1 MKKIIGALVA
11 TAMSFTACQVD
22 EPTAPS
28 ASGNILSA
36 KIEQT
41 DMTKTSLDANNILW
55 SADDQIVG
63 FMKSSYG
70 YKYQIDPAFAG
81 KTYADFTRV
90 AAQND
95 DRLSAGTEWNHNVVY
110 YPYSENF
117 KCVKADNGYTLD
129 VELPAE
135 QTYTPGS
142 FANGAFHMVAVSE
155 DNNITFYNVGGA
167 LKIQFMGLQQVTS
180 IKVEGKNNEILA
192 GEATVT
198 ASADKKPAIK
208 MNSTTDTAVTLDCG
222 DGIQLN
228 TNTPVDF
235 IITLP
240 PVEFTNGFTLTVT
253 DSNNE
258 VYTID
263 AKAGNKIERSKLLV
277 MPNLFLGADPTPPVE
292 DDVNTITIDGDF
304 SDWDALPAAKVYVAK
319 RTEDARYHALKTL
332 KINAT
337 STNINGYLEIDSDI
351 IAPDV
356 SVYMNIYIN
365 ADNSTSA
372 GDDTWKGQAGIDYM
386 TEGYLMRSN
395 AFVSYDPTVYE
406 YTGTEDEWSWSVS
419 SILPNGNKISSGAS
433 SGTRYE
439 FTIDKAKLA
448 DEHQIVIN
456 ETFSLGVI
464 ISQNWKTIGA
474 LPCGENGEA
483 APLLE
488 VTTGNGG
495 SASTPEEEETV
506 APELKSGDR
515 VLATN
520 RNVQKFVEGVTYPDH
535 NYEETYVRDYYGGY
549 GHNYNGEAVNSD
561 KPESYT
567 IRWTANYD
575 AGDLT
580 FELSEPE
587 WSATQ
592 TVEAGADYVEVTNLV
607 PNTHYTYKVTT
618 ANGTVMTEG
627 EFDTYGTVR
636 HVYFKTNVR
645 NCRDLGGWKTYDG
658 KTVKFHKIYRG
669 GRLEAGTLSN
679 SGRKAIIAEGI
690 KAQLDIRG
698 TSDVLSAPA
707 IEGFDFCK
715 PVIETGGDSMLKQDG
730 GEKTRMSMQ
739 FVIDCI
745 KANKPVYFHCSL
757 GRDRTGTLA
766 MVILGLLDVIEGDIS
781 KEYELSYFSPK
792 GWSIASS
799 ENYNLFQNVRT
810 TWAYK
815 PAAEYIWA
823 GKYPNTTYQ
832 FVNDVTS
839 PDYTRFSTR
848 VEKYLLDIGISQ
860 ADIDKFRELMLVDAP
875 AN

>member
-1 MKKIIGALVA
+1 MKKIIWALVA

-28 ASGNILSA
+28 ASGNVLSA

-90 AAQND
+90 AAQDD

-208 MNSTTDTAVTLDCG
+208 MNSTTATAVTLDCG

-304 SDWDALPAAKVYVAK
+304 SDWDALNPAKVYVA
-319 RTEDARYHALKTL
+319 TNSVDSRYGALKVM
-332 KINAT
+332 KVNA
-337 STNINGYLEIDSDI
+337 LSDI
-351 IAPDV
+351 INAYIELDEDLITDRSKAKLTIYLNTDNNTSSNHEHFLGQTAV
-356 SVYMNIYIN
+356 DYMCEGTLNLTSYN
-365 ADNSTSA
+365 GTLYAYTGAVEEKWGWNWTSA
-372 GDDTWKGQAGIDYM
+372 
-386 TEGYLMRSN
+386 
-395 AFVSYDPTVYE
+395 
-406 YTGTEDEWSWSVS
+406 VS
-419 SILPNGNKISSGAS
+419 SSKNIFSGSGTSSKYEISIDRAKLAENGVDINDTFGIGFLLVDGATNGAIGVLPNGS
-433 SGTRYE
+433 
-439 FTIDKAKLA
+439 IDDENAGKA
-448 DEHQIVIN
+448 
-456 ETFSLGVI
+456 T
-464 ISQNWKTIGA
+464 
-474 LPCGENGEA
+474 
-483 APLLE
+483 LLE
-488 VTTGNGG
+488 VKTGNGG
-495 SASTPEEEETV
+495 NASVPEDPETLG
-506 APELKSGDR
+506 PEIKSGDR

-520 RNVQKFVEGVTYPDH
+520 RNVQKFVEEVTYPDH
-535 NYEETYVRDYYGGY
+535 DYTQTLVRDYYGGY
-549 GHNYNGEAVNSD
+549 GHNYVAGDPVNSD

-567 IRWTANYD
+567 IRWTADYD

-580 FELSEPE
+580 FVLSEPE

-592 TVEAGADYVEVTNLV
+592 TVAAGSEYVEVTNLV
-607 PNTHYTYKVTT
+607 PNTHYTYKVTA
-618 ANGTVMTEG
+618 ANGTVMAEG

-636 HVYFKTNVR
+636 HVFFKANVR

-669 GRLEAGTLSN
+669 GRLESGTLAN
-679 SGRKAIIAEGI
+679 SGIRAIKAEGI

-698 TSDVLSAPA
+698 HSDVLSAPA
-707 IEGFDFCK
+707 IEGFDFCA
-715 PVIETGGDSMLKQDG
+715 PIIETGGPTMLTQDG
-730 GEKTRMSMQ
+730 GAKMKQSMQ

-745 KANKPVYFHCSL
+745 KADKPVYFHCSL

-766 MVILGLLDVIEGDIS
+766 LIILGLLDVIEGDIS

-799 ENYNLFQNVRT
+799 ENYSLYQNVRT
-810 TWAYK
+810 IWAYQ
-815 PAAEYIWA
+815 PTAEHIWE
-823 GKYPNTTYQ
+823 Y
-832 FVNDVTS
+832 VNEGE
-839 PDYTRFSTR
+839 RFSAG
-848 VEKYLLDIGISQ
+848 VERYLLEIGITKS
-860 ADIDKFRELMLVDAP
+860 DIDAFRSLMLTDAP

>member
-1 MKKIIGALVA
+1 MKKIIWVLVA

-28 ASGNILSA
+28 ASGNVLSA

-81 KTYADFTRV
+81 KTYADFTKV
-90 AAQND
+90 AAQDD

-208 MNSTTDTAVTLDCG
+208 MNSTTATAVTLDCG

-304 SDWDALPAAKVYVAK
+304 SDWSALNPAKVYTAINSS
-319 RTEDARYHALKTL
+319 DSRYGALKIM
-332 KINAT
+332 KINAL
-337 STNINGYLEIDSDI
+337 NDVINAYIEMDEDLITDRSKI
-351 IAPDV
+351 KLT
-356 SVYMNIYIN
+356 MYIN
-365 ADNSTSA
+365 ADNNTSSKH
-372 GDDTWKGQAGIDYM
+372 DYFLGQTAVDYM
-386 TEGYLMRSN
+386 CEGTLH
-395 AFVSYDPTVYE
+395 FDSYNSSIYA
-406 YTGTEDEWSWSVS
+406 YTGNIEADWGWNWSSALS
-419 SILPNGNKISSGAS
+419 SSAKVFKGSGNESK
-433 SGTRYE
+433 YE
-439 FTIDKAKLA
+439 LSIDKAKLA
-448 DEHQIVIN
+448 ENGIN
-456 ETFSLGVI
+456 INNTFSIGFLLVDGNTNGAIGV
-464 ISQNWKTIGA
+464 
-474 LPCGENGEA
+474 LPNGSIDDENRGKAEM
-483 APLLE
+483 LE
-488 VTTGNGG
+488 VTIGSGGN
-495 SASTPEEEETV
+495 STTTEDPETLG
-506 APELKSGDR
+506 PEIKSGDR

-520 RNVQKFVEGVTYPDH
+520 RNVQKFVEEVTYPDH
-535 NYEETYVRDYYGGY
+535 DYTQTLVRDYYGGY
-549 GHNYNGEAVNSD
+549 GHNYVAGDPVNSD

-567 IRWTANYD
+567 IRWTADYD

-580 FELSEPE
+580 FVLSEPE

-592 TVEAGADYVEVTNLV
+592 TVAAGSEYVEVTNLV
-607 PNTHYTYKVTT
+607 PNTHYTYKVTA
-618 ANGTVMTEG
+618 ANGTVMAEG

-636 HVYFKTNVR
+636 HVFFKANVR
-645 NCRDLGGWKTYDG
+645 NCRDLGGWKTYEG

-669 GRLEAGTLSN
+669 GRLESSTLAN
-679 SGRKAIIAEGI
+679 SGIKAIKAEGI

-698 TSDVLSAPA
+698 NSDVLSAPA
-707 IEGFDFCK
+707 IEGFDFCA
-715 PVIETGGDSMLKQDG
+715 PIIETGGPTMLTQDG
-730 GEKTRMSMQ
+730 GAKTKQSMP
-739 FVIDCI
+739 FVIAGL
-745 KANKPVYFHCSL
+745 KADKPVYFHCSL

-766 MVILGLLDVIEGDIS
+766 LIILGLLDVVEGDIS

-799 ENYNLFQNVRT
+799 ENYSLYQNVRT
-810 TWAYK
+810 TWAYQ
-815 PAAEYIWA
+815 PTAEYIWE
-823 GKYPNTTYQ
+823 Y
-832 FVNDVTS
+832 VNEGE
-839 PDYTRFSTR
+839 RFSAG
-848 VEKYLLDIGISQ
+848 VERYLLEIGITKS
-860 ADIDKFRELMLVDAP
+860 DIDTFRSLMLTDAP

>member
-1 MKKIIGALVA
+1 MKKIIWALVA
-11 TAMSFTACQVD
+11 AAMSFTACQVD

-28 ASGNILSA
+28 ASGDVLSA
-36 KIEQT
+36 KIEQS
-41 DMTKTSLDANNILW
+41 DMTKTSLDANNNILW
-55 SADDQIVG
+55 SADDQIIG

-81 KTYADFTRV
+81 KTYADFTKV
-90 AAQND
+90 AAQDD

-135 QTYTPGS
+135 QVYTNGS
-142 FANGAFHMVAVSE
+142 FAEEAFHMVAVSE

-167 LKIQFMGLQQVTS
+167 LKIQFMGTQQVKS

-192 GEATVT
+192 GAATVT
-198 ASADKKPAIK
+198 ASAEAKPAIK
-208 MNSTTDTAVTLDCG
+208 MNSTTTAVTLNCG
-222 DGIQLN
+222 EGIQLN

-235 IITLP
+235 IIALP
-240 PVEFTNGFTLTVT
+240 PVDFTNGFTLTVT
-253 DSNNE
+253 DANNE

-263 AKAGNKIERSKLLV
+263 AKAGNKIERSKMLA
-277 MPNLFLGADPTPPVE
+277 MPNLFLGADPTPPA
-292 DDVNTITIDGDF
+292 DDDTNYITIDGDF

-319 RTEDARYHALKTL
+319 RNEDARYQALKTL
-332 KINAT
+332 KLNAT
-337 STNINGYLEIDSDI
+337 STNINGYIEIDSDLI
-351 IAPDV
+351 LADV
-356 SVYMNIYIN
+356 SVYMNLYLNI
-365 ADNSTSA
+365 DNSASTA
-372 GDDTWKGQAGIDYM
+372 NDTWKGQAGVDYM
-386 TEGYLMRSN
+386 TEGYLMKNN
-395 AFVSYDPTVYE
+395 AFVSYDPTVHQYG
-406 YTGTEDEWSWSVS
+406 GTEDKWSWSWVEVLS
-419 SILPNGNKISSGAS
+419 KGKGISNGAGNNW
-433 SGTRYE
+433 RYE
-439 FTIDKAKLA
+439 FTIDKDKLA
-448 DEHQIVIN
+448 EEHQININ
-456 ETFSLGVI
+456 NTFSIGVM
-464 ISQNWKTIGA
+464 ISQNWATIGA
-474 LPCGENGEA
+474 LPCDENGEK
-483 APLLE
+483 APMME
-488 VTTGNGG
+488 VTTGTGG
-495 SASTPEEEETV
+495 SISGSEEEETV
-506 APELKSGDR
+506 APELKSGER

-520 RNVQKFVEGVTYPDH
+520 RNVQKFVEEVTYPDH
-535 NYEETYVRDYYGGY
+535 DYTETKVRDYYGGY

-561 KPESYT
+561 KPEAYSIY
-567 IRWTANYD
+567 WTANYD
-575 AGDLT
+575 AGELT
-580 FELSEPE
+580 LELSEPE

-592 TVEAGADYVEVTNLV
+592 TVEAGSDHVEITNLV
-607 PNTHYTYKVTT
+607 PNTHYTYKVTA

-636 HVYFKTNVR
+636 HVYFKSNVR

-658 KTVKFHKIYRG
+658 KTVKFRKIYRG
-669 GRLEAGTLSN
+669 GRLEESTLSN

-698 TSDVLSAPA
+698 TSDVLSAAA
-707 IEGFDFCK
+707 IEGFDFCA

-745 KANKPVYFHCSL
+745 KSNKPVYFHCSL

-799 ENYNLFQNVRT
+799 ETYNLFQNVRT

-815 PAAEYIWA
+815 PAAEYIWNNYVQA
-823 GKYPNTTYQ
+823 GE
-832 FVNDVTS
+832 
-839 PDYTRFSTR
+839 RFSAG
-848 VEKYLLDIGISQ
+848 VERYLLSIGISQ
-860 ADIDKFRELMLVDAP
+860 SDIDTFRELMLK
-875 AN
+875 